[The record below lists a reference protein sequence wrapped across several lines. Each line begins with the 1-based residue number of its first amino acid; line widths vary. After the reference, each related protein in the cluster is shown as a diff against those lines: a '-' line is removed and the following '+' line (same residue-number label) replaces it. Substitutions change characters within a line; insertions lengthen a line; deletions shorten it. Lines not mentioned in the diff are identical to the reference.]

1 MNGLA
6 KSQIV
11 GEQKKMLE
19 KLRVDM
25 EAEVQ
30 RRTLEVKAHIEDSNA
45 KNVAQVLGKVD
56 AAVHFEAEP
65 IKAEA
70 KVMISEAVSK
80 QQARMEAEEADH
92 VAKIVSGM
100 EDKFAADREFLRGEL
115 DRRRVVQLKQIEDA
129 TVRQQENLQAAV
141 KRTNS
146 ALSSDLAFF
155 RAQVLKAVKD
165 VHRRHKDGIAKIHY
179 QHKAHL
185 MSYDMERGEPS
196 TPRHAPTEKA
206 AGRAGAGAKEEV
218 HLDEAIMVVDP
229 AVRAAKVSK
238 AGAKVEAIRKQM
250 EAKEK
255 AEAVATEKASAR
267 AVQMPVGEAKVEA
280 TKALASA
287 AEVAKVAKQSGSTLL
302 PANPLAEPKVIV

>member
-206 AGRAGAGAKEEV
+206 AGGAGAKEEV
-218 HLDEAIMVVDP
+218 HLDEAIVVVDP